1 MPKGLQSA
9 ARIILPQS
17 GKIPHWQPE
26 RYFPPRACRGENDL
40 NFSRLRTRTL
50 RGFSLRR
57 RAKSQNFPRMKTAA
71 LRQANLKKEAAAVE
85 DYWSLF
91 LETGAPEF
99 YMLYRAREDEKCREN
114 KEKPSPMG

>member
-1 MPKGLQSA
+1 
-9 ARIILPQS
+9 
-17 GKIPHWQPE
+17 
-26 RYFPPRACRGENDL
+26 
-40 NFSRLRTRTL
+40 
-50 RGFSLRR
+50 
-57 RAKSQNFPRMKTAA
+57 MKTAA

-114 KEKPSPMG
+114 KEKPSPTG